1 VLLLRAKVE
10 RTARSGAQLVRAA
23 QELPNAIGNAGARAV
38 MCATSAATATVSA
51 MAKVNVSVSVSVQVS
66 GSVTASGG

>member
-1 VLLLRAKVE
+1 
-10 RTARSGAQLVRAA
+10 
-23 QELPNAIGNAGARAV
+23 

-66 GSVTASGG
+66 GSVTASGGLDSDTFESVPGDSDLLAPLSDEMEERVKAL